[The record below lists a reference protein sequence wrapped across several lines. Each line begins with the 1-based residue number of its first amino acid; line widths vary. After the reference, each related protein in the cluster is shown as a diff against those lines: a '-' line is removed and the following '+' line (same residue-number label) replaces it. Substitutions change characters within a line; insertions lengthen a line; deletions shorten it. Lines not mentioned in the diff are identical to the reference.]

1 MLYVLFE
8 SASGY
13 GLFEMAESEGIAL
26 KKEAIQTA
34 VTDLARFGKIC
45 KLKAFAPFRSAVEA
59 LENINCISEGI
70 LHDYLRD
77 FLEANLPKVKPG
89 KKAKFT
95 LGIADSKLGTQLSET
110 LNVQCEGGDLSK
122 EIIRG
127 IRFHFDKLIT
137 AMRPGDYE
145 KAQLGLSH
153 SYSRSKV
160 KFNVNR
166 VDNMIIQAICLL
178 DQLDKDINLFSMRA
192 KEWNSYCFPELAK
205 VVTDNYI
212 YAKTARFV
220 SDKSSLNDKSVEDL
234 EEIVGDSAKAKQV
247 FQAAKSS
254 MGMDVSE
261 VDRNSINSFLDRV
274 ISLSEYRMKLN
285 TYLIAKMDAVSPNL
299 SKLIGPVVGARLIS
313 QAGSL
318 TNLAKAPAS
327 TVQILGAEKA
337 LFRAL
342 KTKGNTPKYGL
353 IYHSSFI
360 GRAAAKNKGRISRF
374 LANKC
379 TIASRIDCFS
389 DVPTSKFGD
398 VMREQV
404 EERLAFYE
412 TGVAPAK
419 NLTVMQ
425 DACEEVRKENGDVE
439 VERSSKKRSR
449 DDEESEEAPKKAK
462 KSKKEKSKKG
472 EKTEKK
478 TEKSEKSKSKKSK
491 KSKKE

>member
-1 MLYVLFE
+1 MMYVLFE

-26 KKEAIQTA
+26 KSKSVQEA
-34 VTDLARFGKIC
+34 VTDLSRFGKIC
-45 KLKAFAPFRSAVEA
+45 KLKAFAPFRSAIEA

-77 FLEANLPKVKPG
+77 FLEANLPKAKAG
-89 KKAKFT
+89 KKAKYT

-110 LNVQCEGGDLSK
+110 LNVQCEGGDLTK

-127 IRFHFDKLIT
+127 IRLHFEKMIT
-137 AMRPGDYE
+137 AMRPGDYT

-178 DQLDKDINLFSMRA
+178 DQLDKDINTFSMRA

-205 VVTDNYI
+205 VVADNYL

-220 SDKSSLNDKSVEDL
+220 GDKNKLTEEHL
-234 EEIVGDSAKAKQV
+234 EELEELVGDTAKAKQV
-247 FQAAKSS
+247 LQASRAS

-261 VDRNSINSFLDRV
+261 TDRNSINAFLDRV

-285 TYLIAKMDAVSPNL
+285 EYLCTKMDQVSPNL
-299 SKLIGPVVGARLIS
+299 AKLIGPIVGARLIS

-353 IYHSSFI
+353 IYHSTFI

-389 DVPTSKFGD
+389 DVPTSKFGE
-398 VMREQV
+398 VMRDQV

-412 TGVAPAK
+412 TGVAPQK

-425 DACEEVRKENGDVE
+425 DAAEEVRKENGE
-439 VERSSKKRSR
+439 VKPTKKRSR
-449 DDEESEEAPKKAK
+449 DEDSEEKPSKKIKKEK
-462 KSKKEKSKKG
+462 KSKKTEDKKEK
-472 EKTEKK
+472 
-478 TEKSEKSKSKKSK
+478 KSKKSK